1 MHLNTLRISV
11 IVGDKAREITIS
23 EEEAGNKSLL
33 QHLQDN
39 GIYLPALCGGHGSCG
54 KCAVKVVS
62 GLLKASD
69 ADESYFAPAA
79 MSAGF
84 RLACTAYPTEPIRIV
99 LPDTHEE
106 QFSVVSHFEAL
117 DRIVIKNLDRE
128 RIPIE
133 KSPVSFA
140 RQVNPA
146 QSGMVSLHELE
157 KIARL
162 AEQTQYNT
170 GKNKVYVYRDKETI
184 LHISDKPKDLYAI
197 GIDIGTT
204 TLALALVNLQT
215 GTIQGRLSLV
225 NKQREYGADLISRI
239 QRANDGDLPRLSQ
252 RIREQIGEAVI
263 TLCHTSAIEALD
275 VVKMAIAGNTTML
288 HFLLNLRCDTL
299 GYYPFTPIT
308 LDRVSFYYD
317 EVFTG
322 PLSCKVDV
330 LPGISTYV
338 GADITAGIL
347 CSNLYRSSEPVLL
360 LDIGTNGEMALF
372 IPAHGPGGAGKI
384 LAAAT
389 AAGPAF
395 EGGNILWGTGSV
407 PGAIASVSYQSGG
420 FAVQT
425 IDNQD
430 PIGICG
436 SGVVDTVYAGLTH
449 KLILPNGRLRDQ
461 TTGLFL
467 AKTADGQDI
476 LFCQKDVRELQLGK
490 SAIRSGMDALLH
502 QSGLRYED
510 IQQVF
515 VAGGFGFKLPV
526 ASGVGIGLIPQAL
539 ESKIR
544 LIGNSAL
551 GGTIR
556 YLLDR
561 DTSEILPQILSIS
574 EEFSLSGDPYFNQLF
589 IQNLQLTSD

>member
-1 MHLNTLRISV
+1 MHPHTLQISV
-11 IVGDKAREITIS
+11 IVGDKAHELTVS
-23 EEEAGNKSLL
+23 EEAGNKSLL

-39 GIYLPALCGGHGSCG
+39 GIYLPALCGGNGSCG

-69 ADESYFAPAA
+69 ADEAYFAPAA
-79 MSAGF
+79 LSAGF
-84 RLACTAYPTEPIRIV
+84 RLACTAYPTEHIRIV
-99 LPDTHEE
+99 LPDINEE
-106 QFSVVSHFEAL
+106 QFSAVSHFEAL
-117 DRIVIKNLDRE
+117 DCGVIKNLDME
-128 RIPIE
+128 CIPIE
-133 KSPVSFA
+133 KSAVSFA

-157 KIARL
+157 RIARL
-162 AEQTQYNT
+162 TQY

-184 LHISDKPKDLYAI
+184 VHIGDKPQDLYAI

-215 GTIQGRLSLV
+215 GTIQGRRSLV

-239 QRANDGDLPRLSQ
+239 QRANDGELPRLSQ

-263 TLCHTSAIEALD
+263 TLCHTSAIDTGD

-372 IPAHGPGGAGKI
+372 IPAHGRGGSGKI

-407 PGAIASVSYQSGG
+407 PGAIASVSYQPGG

-449 KLILPNGRLRDQ
+449 NLILPNGRLRDQ

-490 SAIRSGMDALLH
+490 SAIRSGMDVLLR

-515 VAGGFGFKLPV
+515 VAGGFGYKLHV

-561 DTSEILPQILSIS
+561 DTAEILPQILNIS

-589 IQNLQLTSD
+589 IQNLHLTAD